1 MLMFRLA
8 TLILF
13 LTNSFGLNVLSTKD
27 ISINSAKKIPSL
39 KKFEESWDEGEVAW
53 DIESV
58 KDNSNIVHNDKS
70 IKSVKLEKKFNDKK
84 IVITNREKIW
94 SLVEKLRI
102 HGTVSGVLNVAYYNT
117 AVSDNII
124 NDFQRF
130 KINQPVSFIDI
141 ITYNYNN
148 ILDIIMTLFTI
159 VLYNKYKQTRVALFI
174 LDWEEMYKN
183 NNYIQEFREFR
194 KVSTTIA
201 LMVLVIFSKSVQN
214 AI

>member
-1 MLMFRLA
+1 MLVFKLA

-13 LTNSFGLNVLSTKD
+13 LTNSFGLNVLSTKA
-27 ISINSAKKIPSL
+27 ISINSAKKTPSL
-39 KKFEESWDEGEVAW
+39 EKFEEFWDEGEVAW

-58 KDNSNIVHNDKS
+58 KDNSNIVHTD
-70 IKSVKLEKKFNDKK
+70 KSVKLEKKYNDKK
-84 IVITNREKIW
+84 FIVTNREKIW

-102 HGTVSGVLNVAYYNT
+102 HGTFSGVLNVAYYNT

-124 NDFQRF
+124 NDFQNF
-130 KINQPVSFIDI
+130 KINQPTSFINI
-141 ITYNYNN
+141 LTYNYNN

-159 VLYNKYKQTRVALFI
+159 VLYNKYKQTRFALFI
-174 LDWEEMYKN
+174 LDWEKLYKN

-194 KVSTTIA
+194 KVSTTIS
-201 LMVLVIFSKSVQN
+201 LMTLVIFSKSVQS